1 MKNLRNFGIIF
12 AVSLVILGIVALF
25 ACGYVADT
33 VCSIFTDDGEDLD
46 KILKPDAETTNIGND
61 GEDDR
66 FTRNINGESFT
77 WLMVVSDYRPSVFD
91 NYYPQSADDVDAL
104 KDFGILDDEYEYIEA
119 TNIVLVHADVEMRE
133 YVVMTIPS
141 ATKVSTPAGDYTL
154 GTLYSASGIETLA
167 GEISSMTGMTID
179 YYSVIHSSNLE
190 AIANTV
196 GSIEC
201 NIPVDIAFD
210 GKNYVTLPPELLDEN
225 TTVEESEEETE
236 KKEDSDTDDSETTE
250 AETTYVKSLD
260 KASSVN
266 LAKKLPAALLYYDDT
281 NGIDDEMLILQS
293 FANGLMTNLSK
304 KSDGDLTA
312 AFNSI
317 NKKLVKTNITKDDV
331 LAHTE
336 VIRAYEWFKVQ
347 ILTYQG
353 KFVSSKGGRDGFFNP
368 DTDAAISF
376 FADYR

>member
-33 VCSIFTDDGEDLD
+33 VCAIFDDSGEDLD
-46 KILKPDAETTNIGND
+46 KILKPDAETTNIGNE
-61 GEDDR
+61 GEEDR

-91 NYYPQSADDVDAL
+91 NYYPQKADDVDDL
-104 KDFGILDDEYEYIEA
+104 KDFGILDDEYKLIEA
-119 TNIVLVHADVEMRE
+119 TSIVLIHANIESRE

-154 GTLYSASGIETLA
+154 GKLYSMSGIETLS
-167 GEISSMTGMTID
+167 GEVSAMTGMNID

-190 AIANTV
+190 AVANTV

-210 GKNYVTLPPELLDEN
+210 GKNYVSLPPELLDEN
-225 TTVEESEEETE
+225 TTEEETT
-236 KKEDSDTDDSETTE
+236 KEEETTDKDGEEETTE
-250 AETTYVKSLD
+250 AETTYVKALD
-260 KASSVN
+260 KADSVN

-293 FANGLMTNLSK
+293 FTNGLMTNLAD

-312 AFNSI
+312 AFTSI
-317 NKKLVKTNITKDDV
+317 NKKLVSTNITKDDV

-336 VIRAYEWFKVQ
+336 VIRAYSWFKVQ
-347 ILTYQG
+347 IINYHG
-353 KFVSSKGGRDGFFNP
+353 KFVSSRGGRDGFFNP

>member
-12 AVSLVILGIVALF
+12 AVSLVVLGIIALF

-46 KILKPDAETTNIGND
+46 KILKPDAETTSIGNE

-91 NYYPQSADDVDAL
+91 NYYPQSADDVDGL
-104 KDFGILDDEYEYIEA
+104 KDFGILDDEYKFIEA
-119 TNIVLVHADVEMRE
+119 TSIVLVHANVEARE
-133 YVVMTIPS
+133 YIVMSIPS
-141 ATKVSTPAGDYTL
+141 ATKVSTPAGDNTL
-154 GTLYSASGIETLA
+154 GKIYSMSGMETLA
-167 GEISSMTGMTID
+167 GEVSSITGMDID

-190 AIANTV
+190 AVANTV

-210 GKNYVTLPPELLDEN
+210 GKNYVSLPPELLDEN
-225 TTVEESEEETE
+225 TTEEEETTE
-236 KKEDSDTDDSETTE
+236 KKETSDEDGETESTE
-250 AETTYVKSLD
+250 PETTYVKALD
-260 KASSVN
+260 KADSVN

-293 FANGLMTNLSK
+293 FANGLLTNLSD
-304 KSDGDLTA
+304 KSDGDLTS
-312 AFNSI
+312 AFSSI

-336 VIRAYEWFKVQ
+336 VIRAYSWFKVQ
-347 ILTYQG
+347 IINYHG
-353 KFVSSKGGRDGFFNP
+353 KFVSSRGGRDGFFNP

>member
-1 MKNLRNFGIIF
+1 MKNLRNLGIIF
-12 AVSLVILGIVALF
+12 AVSLVVLGIIALF

-46 KILKPDAETTNIGND
+46 KILKPDAETTSIGNE

-91 NYYPQSADDVDAL
+91 NYYPQSADDVDGL
-104 KDFGILDDEYEYIEA
+104 KDFGILDDEYKFIEA
-119 TNIVLVHADVEMRE
+119 TSIVLVHANVEARE
-133 YVVMTIPS
+133 YIVMSIPS
-141 ATKVSTPAGDYTL
+141 ATKVSTPAGDNTL
-154 GTLYSASGIETLA
+154 GKIYSMSGMETLA
-167 GEISSMTGMTID
+167 GEVSSITGMDID

-190 AIANTV
+190 AVANTV

-210 GKNYVTLPPELLDEN
+210 GKNYVSLPPELLDEN
-225 TTVEESEEETE
+225 TTEEEETTE
-236 KKEDSDTDDSETTE
+236 KKETSDEDGETESTE
-250 AETTYVKSLD
+250 PETTYVKALD
-260 KASSVN
+260 KADSVN

-293 FANGLMTNLSK
+293 FANGLLTNLSD
-304 KSDGDLTA
+304 KSDGDLTS
-312 AFNSI
+312 AFSSI

-336 VIRAYEWFKVQ
+336 VIRAYSWFKVQ
-347 ILTYQG
+347 IINYHG
-353 KFVSSKGGRDGFFNP
+353 KFVSSRGGRDGFFNP

>member
-12 AVSLVILGIVALF
+12 AVSLVVLGIIALF

-46 KILKPDAETTNIGND
+46 KILKPDADTTSIGNE

-91 NYYPQSADDVDAL
+91 NYYPQSADDVDGL
-104 KDFGILDDEYEYIEA
+104 KDFGILDDEYKFIEA
-119 TNIVLVHADVEMRE
+119 TSIVLVHANVEARE
-133 YVVMTIPS
+133 YIVMSIPS
-141 ATKVSTPAGDYTL
+141 ATKVSTPAGDNTL
-154 GTLYSASGIETLA
+154 GKIYSMSGMETLA
-167 GEISSMTGMTID
+167 GEVSSMTGMDID

-190 AIANTV
+190 AVANTV

-210 GKNYVTLPPELLDEN
+210 GKNYVSLPPELLDEN
-225 TTVEESEEETE
+225 TTEEEETTE
-236 KKEDSDTDDSETTE
+236 KKETTDEDGETESTE
-250 AETTYVKSLD
+250 PETTYVKALD
-260 KASSVN
+260 KANSVN

-293 FANGLMTNLSK
+293 FANGLLTNLSD
-304 KSDGDLTA
+304 KSDGDLTS

-336 VIRAYEWFKVQ
+336 VIRAYSWFKVQ
-347 ILTYQG
+347 IINYHG
-353 KFVSSKGGRDGFFNP
+353 KFVSSRGGRDGFFNP